1 MWRPVLL
8 VLELEVGDEDEA
20 GVLEPIE
27 GEEACGVDLVPQF
40 KHADVVAEAELTLAR
55 ILCLQLFQ
63 TAACWKANPHVR
75 FKQFSEPNTGAE
87 FGPRQRQNLQKIAA
101 RL

>member
-1 MWRPVLL
+1 VWRPVLL

-55 ILCLQLFQ
+55 ILRLQLFQ
-63 TAACWKANPHVR
+63 TAACWQADSHVR
-75 FKQFSEPNTGAE
+75 IQAVFRAKYCRKFSSQ
-87 FGPRQRQNLQKIAA
+87 QRQNLQRIPA
-101 RL
+101 